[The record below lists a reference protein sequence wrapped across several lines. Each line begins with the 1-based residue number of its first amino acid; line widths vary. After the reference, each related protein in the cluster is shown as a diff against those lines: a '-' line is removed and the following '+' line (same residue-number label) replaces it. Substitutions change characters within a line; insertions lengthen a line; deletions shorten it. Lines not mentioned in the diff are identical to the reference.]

1 MLQSA
6 RTVFADDQNACV
18 LTCFLGGGLSERP
31 AGCTLSSNNSLTSPP
46 LRCTVMAS
54 AGETDGDDKS
64 SQFKF
69 HKSEGK
75 KLLKQG
81 NVQGALQAFERAAEH
96 QADDRLQAKI
106 EKMREFLKSEQ
117 AQEASDSDMVEI
129 GNGFYLC
136 QAIER
141 RLYTYQR
148 TGLLWMWDLYLK
160 KRGGVLGDD
169 MGLGKTIQV
178 IAFLSGM
185 FDSEMIKSVL
195 IIMPVSLIAN
205 WKKEFEGWAPGID
218 VYEYHSGS
226 KKERERNLARVQRR
240 GGVLLTSYG
249 LAQTSHQEFCNRNGE
264 QFVWCYLILD
274 EGHKI
279 KNQTKTTKAIY
290 EIPAKQ
296 RLVLTGTA
304 VQNNL
309 QELWA
314 LFNFTHQGALV
325 GSLATFKRQY
335 ETPIN
340 RGREKDATT
349 GESLLGK
356 EIARQL
362 RRLIKPY
369 FLRRTKTESPKNKK
383 NSKDDKA
390 KLTFSSK
397 KNDLVIWI
405 YLSSLQKK
413 IYREF
418 LESDEV
424 ANILMTKKSP
434 LVQLTVLKKICDHP
448 RLLSKRACVQMGMY
462 DHMTREE
469 IEELLEKEEGKK
481 ISIEDV
487 TDNVLLEESG
497 KMTFVLQLLTI
508 LKAEGHRTLFFS
520 QSRKILDIVSRI
532 LTNRSFRVARLD
544 GTINKMCERDRI
556 VSQFQAKDSADV
568 FLLTTQVGGVG
579 LTLTAA
585 DRVIIYDPSWN
596 PATDAQAVDRAYRI
610 GQQKN
615 VVVYR
620 LITCS
625 TVEEKIYRRQIF
637 KDSIIKQTTGKQN
650 DPMRYFTKQELR
662 ELFSLE
668 NPNYSGTQVQLS
680 QMHSWDKNSDPALND
695 HIALLQ
701 TKNIFGISHHDLM
714 FSEESRE
721 AAKDEFV
728 PGEIERVKERAR
740 MAQHL
745 ITVESDMALDE
756 IQNKKYFTVPV
767 NNVTKLRPVEQP
779 AWLPKP
785 NVLLSDNEALDKG
798 MSSKW
803 NKALVVPD
811 DDDDVLIDGV
821 DSLNKS
827 LACMTVQASENKV
840 SILVN
845 DSEEELFPSGEDVD
859 TDEDMRIILDTD
871 EEFSDA
877 PEEVDSS
884 ESFKMKKQA
893 PLSTADERVLAKTD
907 GQVENNAGCDVQIV
921 NGEESNVELL
931 VKDEH
936 LMAEGSFEELHVS
949 PNLKLSVQDKHNT
962 REQRKLPSLLGLEE
976 GFLSRKATLQDCSD
990 KVAQKSACEE
1000 VNKDAIGQ
1008 SLHTTEQGKRL
1019 VKKRLLRSPNQSLLF
1034 QTEAKHLQLS
1044 PSVLQKE
1051 GNGNTR
1057 APPRG
1062 LGELQNILPGTAA
1075 SSPSC
1080 PARASF
1086 SQPRF
1091 HSTPLSTPPKRIAP
1105 FFVGSPLQFSPSQCQ
1120 KMPPSPFQEA
1130 LAKSVEY
1137 AEVDVTP
1144 LKVQQASASHSRQT
1158 SVHVVSSSESEED
1171 ASKSSSDDEVV
1182 VRRRLTKA
1190 FVIMDSDESP

>member
-1 MLQSA
+1 
-6 RTVFADDQNACV
+6 
-18 LTCFLGGGLSERP
+18 
-31 AGCTLSSNNSLTSPP
+31 
-46 LRCTVMAS
+46 MAS
-54 AGETDGDDKS
+54 TGERDGKEKPS
-64 SQFKF
+64 PFKLN
-69 HKSEGK
+69 KSEGK
-75 KLLKQG
+75 RLLKQG
-81 NVQGALQAFERAAEH
+81 DVKGALQAFERAVEYR
-96 QADDRLQAKI
+96 ADGRLEAKM
-106 EKMREFLKSEQ
+106 EKMREFLKSEE
-117 AQEASDSDMVEI
+117 AQEACDSDMVDI

-136 QAIER
+136 QAVER
-141 RLYTYQR
+141 RLYAYQR
-148 TGLLWMWDLYLK
+148 KGLLWMWELHLK

-205 WKKEFEGWAPGID
+205 WKREFQEWAPGID

-249 LAQTSHQEFCNRNGE
+249 LAQTSHQEFCNKNGQ

-290 EIPAKQ
+290 EIPALH

-304 VQNNL
+304 IQNNL
-309 QELWA
+309 RELWA

-335 ETPIN
+335 EIPIN
-340 RGREKDATT
+340 RSREKDITN
-349 GESLLGK
+349 GERLLGNEMAK
-356 EIARQL
+356 QL

-369 FLRRTKTESPKNKK
+369 FLRRTKGEAHANKE
-383 NSKDDKA
+383 NSKGEKA
-390 KLTFSSK
+390 ALHPKLTFSSK

-405 YLSSLQKK
+405 YLSRLQKK

-462 DHMTREE
+462 DNMTSEE
-469 IEELLEKEEGKK
+469 IEEFLKREEGK
-481 ISIEDV
+481 SIYIDDV
-487 TDNVLLEESG
+487 ADRVLLEESG
-497 KMTFVLQLLTI
+497 KMTFVLELLTI
-508 LKAEGHRTLFFS
+508 LKAEGHRTLLFS
-520 QSRKILDIVSRI
+520 QSRKILDIISRI
-532 LTNRSFRVARLD
+532 LTNRSFRVTRLD
-544 GTINKMCERDRI
+544 GTINKLCDRDKI
-556 VSQFQAKDSADV
+556 VTQFQAKDNADV

-668 NPNYSGTQVQLS
+668 DPNYSGTQVQLS
-680 QMHSWDKNSDPALND
+680 EMHSWDKNSNPALSD
-695 HIALLQ
+695 HIAFLK

-721 AAKDEFV
+721 AAKSEFV

-767 NNVTKLRPVEQP
+767 NNTAKLRPLEQR
-779 AWLPKP
+779 ARLPKE
-785 NVLLSDNEALDKG
+785 NLLLSEHKDQDEG

-811 DDDDVLIDGV
+811 DDDDVRIDGV

-827 LACMTVQASENKV
+827 LACMTVQTSENSV
-840 SILVN
+840 SIIVD
-845 DSEEELFPSGEDVD
+845 DSEEELFPPS
-859 TDEDMRIILDTD
+859 EDMDSIVIDTD
-871 EEFSDA
+871 EELSDA

-884 ESFKMKKQA
+884 EGSKMDKQA
-893 PLSTADERVLAKTD
+893 SAALSTADERVFVKTED
-907 GQVENNAGCDVQIV
+907 PLGNDAACDVQIV
-921 NGEESNVELL
+921 NVEQPDHELHI
-931 VKDEH
+931 KDEH
-936 LMAEGSFEELHVS
+936 IMAEHSFQEQHVS
-949 PNLKLSVQDKHNT
+949 NSMLSVQDKHNT
-962 REQRKLPSLLGLEE
+962 AEKSELPFLLGEEE
-976 GFLSRKATLQDCSD
+976 GNLTYKPNLQDCFD
-990 KVAQKSACEE
+990 EGAPKSAFQE
-1000 VNKDAIGQ
+1000 VNKDTAGQ
-1008 SLHTTEQGKRL
+1008 SLRTTELGERHLK
-1019 VKKRLLRSPNQSLLF
+1019 KKRLLNSPNGSF
-1034 QTEAKHLQLS
+1034 FFHTEAKHLQLS

-1051 GNGNTR
+1051 GENDAR
-1057 APPRG
+1057 ATQWGLSTPQKIFPRM
-1062 LGELQNILPGTAA
+1062 AA
-1075 SSPSC
+1075 SSPSS

-1086 SQPRF
+1086 SQPRL

-1105 FFVGSPLQFSPSQCQ
+1105 FFVGSPQQFSPSQCQ

-1144 LKVQQASASHSRQT
+1144 LKVQQTSASHSRQT
-1158 SVHVVSSSESEED
+1158 SVHVVSSSENEED
-1171 ASKSSSDDEVV
+1171 ASESSSDDEVV
-1182 VRRRLTKA
+1182 VGRRLTKA
-1190 FVIMDSDESP
+1190 FVITDSDDETP

>member
-1 MLQSA
+1 
-6 RTVFADDQNACV
+6 
-18 LTCFLGGGLSERP
+18 
-31 AGCTLSSNNSLTSPP
+31 
-46 LRCTVMAS
+46 MAS
-54 AGETDGDDKS
+54 TAERDGEEKPS
-64 SQFKF
+64 LFKL

-75 KLLKQG
+75 RLLKQG
-81 NVQGALQAFERAAEH
+81 DVQGALQAFERAAEY
-96 QADDRLQAKI
+96 QADERLQAKM

-117 AQEASDSDMVEI
+117 AQEACESDMVEI

-141 RLYTYQR
+141 KLYAYQR
-148 TGLLWMWDLYLK
+148 MGLLWMWELHLK

-185 FDSEMIKSVL
+185 FDSEMIKSVM

-205 WKKEFEGWAPGID
+205 WKKEFAVWAPGID

-249 LAQTSHQEFCNRNGE
+249 LAQTSHQEFCTKNGQ

-279 KNQTKTTKAIY
+279 KNPTKTTRAIY
-290 EIPAKQ
+290 EIPAKN

-304 VQNNL
+304 IQNNL

-340 RGREKDATT
+340 RAREKDATT
-349 GESLLGK
+349 GERLLGV
-356 EIARQL
+356 EIAKQL
-362 RRLIKPY
+362 RRLIQPY
-369 FLRRTKTESPKNKK
+369 FLRRTKAEVYANKE
-383 NSKDDKA
+383 NSEDEKA
-390 KLTFSSK
+390 ALRPKLTFSSK

-405 YLSSLQKK
+405 YLSELQKK

-462 DHMTREE
+462 DDMTSEE
-469 IEELLEKEEGKK
+469 IEEFLKKEEGKSV
-481 ISIEDV
+481 SIGDV
-487 TDNVLLEESG
+487 ADDVLLEESG

-508 LKAEGHRTLFFS
+508 LKAEGHRTLLFS
-520 QSRKILDIVSRI
+520 QSRKILDIISRI
-532 LTNRSFRVARLD
+532 LTNRSFRVTRLD
-544 GTINKMCERDRI
+544 GTINKLCDRDRI
-556 VSQFQAKDSADV
+556 VTQFQAKDNAEV

-668 NPNYSGTQVQLS
+668 NPNYSGTQVQFS
-680 QMHSWDKNSDPALND
+680 QMHSWDKDTNPALND

-721 AAKDEFV
+721 AAKNEFV

-745 ITVESDMALDE
+745 LTVESDMALDE

-767 NNVTKLRPVEQP
+767 NNAVKSRPTEQR
-779 AWLPKP
+779 ARSPKQ
-785 NVLLSDNEALDKG
+785 NVFLSEHNDQDEG

-811 DDDDVLIDGV
+811 DDDDDDVRIDGV

-827 LACMTVQASENKV
+827 LACMTVQTSENSV
-840 SILVN
+840 SIIVD
-845 DSEEELFPSGEDVD
+845 DSEEELFPPS
-859 TDEDMRIILDTD
+859 EDMDSIVIDTD
-871 EEFSDA
+871 EELSDA

-884 ESFKMKKQA
+884 ESSKMEKQA
-893 PLSTADERVLAKTD
+893 FVALSTADERVFAKTED
-907 GQVENNAGCDVQIV
+907 QLGNDAECEIV
-921 NGEESNVELL
+921 NVEQPDEELHI
-931 VKDEH
+931 KDEH
-936 LMAEGSFEELHVS
+936 LMAERSFEELHVS
-949 PNLKLSVQDKHNT
+949 PSNLMLSVQDKHNT
-962 REQRKLPSLLGLEE
+962 TEQSKLPSLLGEE
-976 GFLSRKATLQDCSD
+976 EDNLTSKSTLQDRFD
-990 KVAQKSACEE
+990 KSAQKSACGE
-1000 VNKDAIGQ
+1000 VNKDTLGQ
-1008 SLHTTEQGKRL
+1008 SLCTTEQGKRHL
-1019 VKKRLLRSPNQSLLF
+1019 KKRLLNSPNQSFFF

-1051 GNGNTR
+1051 SDSDTR
-1057 APPRG
+1057 ATQRG
-1062 LGELQNILPGTAA
+1062 LGTPQNILPRMAA
-1075 SSPSC
+1075 SSPSS

-1086 SQPRF
+1086 SQPRL

-1105 FFVGSPLQFSPSQCQ
+1105 FFVGSPQKFSPSQCQ

-1137 AEVDVTP
+1137 AEVDATP
-1144 LKVQQASASHSRQT
+1144 LKVQQTSASHSRQT
-1158 SVHVVSSSESEED
+1158 SVHVVSSSEDEED
-1171 ASKSSSDDEVV
+1171 AAKSSSDDDDDVV
-1182 VRRRLTKA
+1182 VRRRLKKP
-1190 FVIMDSDESP
+1190 FVITDSDDERP

>member
-1 MLQSA
+1 
-6 RTVFADDQNACV
+6 
-18 LTCFLGGGLSERP
+18 
-31 AGCTLSSNNSLTSPP
+31 
-46 LRCTVMAS
+46 MAS

-349 GESLLGK
+349 GENLLGK

-369 FLRRTKTESPKNKK
+369 FLRRTKTETPKKKK

-767 NNVTKLRPVEQP
+767 NNVTKLRP
-779 AWLPKP
+779 
-785 NVLLSDNEALDKG
+785 
-798 MSSKW
+798 
-803 NKALVVPD
+803 
-811 DDDDVLIDGV
+811 
-821 DSLNKS
+821 
-827 LACMTVQASENKV
+827 ASENKV

-845 DSEEELFPSGEDVD
+845 DSEEELFPSGEDLD

-877 PEEVDSS
+877 PEEVDSN
-884 ESFKMKKQA
+884 ESFKMNKQA

-921 NGEESNVELL
+921 NVEESNVELL

-976 GFLSRKATLQDCSD
+976 GFLSRKATQDCSD

-1008 SLHTTEQGKRL
+1008 SLHTTEQGKRP

-1057 APPRG
+1057 ASPRG
-1062 LGELQNILPGTAA
+1062 LGELQNILPRTAA

-1105 FFVGSPLQFSPSQCQ
+1105 FFVGSPLQFLPSQCQ